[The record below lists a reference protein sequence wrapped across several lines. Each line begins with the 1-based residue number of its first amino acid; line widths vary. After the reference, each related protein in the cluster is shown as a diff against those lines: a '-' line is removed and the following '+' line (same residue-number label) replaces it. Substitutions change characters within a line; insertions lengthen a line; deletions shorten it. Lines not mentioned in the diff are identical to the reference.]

1 MPGNPNEC
9 RLHALNCMQLAEDAT
24 DSELRRI
31 YVDLAHHWNRLHW
44 RMLWRASWASC
55 FEKRAPTAGCRGSR
69 SPQRDKTNWAGA
81 RRGTN
86 YVRLITLPSNPFGG
100 SVPKYSVAV
109 YDNKATYRT

>member
-44 RMLWRASWASC
+44 RISGGR
-55 FEKRAPTAGCRGSR
+55 RGLLVLR
-69 SPQRDKTNWAGA
+69 KEPRPQGAGA
-81 RRGTN
+81 RAPLKGT
-86 YVRLITLPSNPFGG
+86 RLIGRGRDAEQT
-100 SVPKYSVAV
+100 
-109 YDNKATYRT
+109 T